1 MAQTGLEERMAR
13 IKGAFEQIDR
23 RLGRVEAELVSLRR
37 DLHRQISA
45 VREELKGEINSVGE
59 DVRSLYRMTLSV
71 LIPMW
76 VTPVGAIIGI
86 ALTR

>member
-1 MAQTGLEERMAR
+1 MAKIE
-13 IKGAFEQIDR
+13 GAFEQIDQ

-37 DLHRQISA
+37 ELHQQISA
-45 VREELKGEINSVGE
+45 VREELKGEINSVRE

-76 VTPVGAIIGI
+76 VTIVGAIIGI